1 MRTKQ
6 VQLDVYSTTSPVVNK
21 HPNPCRYRYSPT
33 EPTDD
38 MHAFLL
44 LGKKKNSFWRRL
56 LAAAAAANQI
66 TIIGRVWLEEVSSF
80 RSPPSPMN
88 VCAHAVWLL
97 PLWTSLLVPDM
108 TSYPLGATSHSVSH
122 RKRSFRVQRCVV
134 THEGSVRVL
143 HAGLLLLLFLNSQ
156 I

>member
-1 MRTKQ
+1 MIGGGL
-6 VQLDVYSTTSPVVNK
+6 QL
-21 HPNPCRYRYSPT
+21 
-33 EPTDD
+33 
-38 MHAFLL
+38 
-44 LGKKKNSFWRRL
+44 SF
-56 LAAAAAANQI
+56 
-66 TIIGRVWLEEVSSF
+66 S
-80 RSPPSPMN
+80 PSPMN